1 MSDLKTKPQKYERQ
15 IDVFITTNSSPLE
28 NYKVGCNRPHLQHT
42 ERFGM
47 SRCAVVNESKKQF
60 DFVGSWWRRSSE
72 VNASPM
78 EVIARRRGR
87 RAAVSRT
94 DKLPHR
100 PGNVGTVVVS
110 VCQFS
115 FPPEISKKNGPGALG
130 RQRPLAVSPAT
141 HAPTYCVPL
150 CATIGACLT
159 SFAQLHLCLLS
170 ITFCFY
176 FH

>member
-1 MSDLKTKPQKYERQ
+1 M
-15 IDVFITTNSSPLE
+15 FINTISSPLE
-28 NYKVGCNRPHLQHT
+28 YYTVGCNRPLLAHA

-100 PGNVGTVVVS
+100 PGNVRTFVVS
-110 VCQFS
+110 VC
-115 FPPEISKKNGPGALG
+115 
-130 RQRPLAVSPAT
+130 
-141 HAPTYCVPL
+141 
-150 CATIGACLT
+150 
-159 SFAQLHLCLLS
+159 
-170 ITFCFY
+170 
-176 FH
+176 